1 MRDMSHPKR
10 NDAFQSALSSSR
22 RRGSIHFIL
31 AFVLLFLLACSN
43 DATEIISQSIPDNIE
58 VVAEESDL
66 PECNDESEGMQVIV
80 KGESAARTCVDG
92 DWTKAIELGKDT
104 INLKNENIPCYTQ
117 SILGGDGVKVVCN
130 GDSVG
135 VLLKGE
141 SGKKGEEGEDGTG
154 CTLARVD
161 SLYVRLACGGDSALI
176 YRPDT
181 TRVTLFGCAQKG
193 PFLKGA
199 SVALYEVSDS
209 ASLKQTG
216 VNFAG
221 EVDDGGCFEVT
232 ATNLSSQYAVVV
244 AEGLYNN
251 EVTGSPSR
259 SDVRLRALVD
269 VAERD
274 TANVNVL
281 THLEFNRASYLVS
294 HEGMGVERAKKQA
307 QSEVLKQF
315 YIDSVGFSASEN
327 LNVFDKDDADAALL
341 AISVLLQGSRN
352 EGGLMSLLTEISNA
366 LEFEG
371 EWNGSVVDSIKTAM
385 ADWAMDQ
392 DLQIIRKSVE
402 GWNNGEKVGNFEK
415 YINNFIA
422 HVYAMKPCG
431 GGDETEQRVV
441 NNERS
446 LYHGQTF
453 YCHEW
458 TYITGSKNT
467 FFNPD
472 VVYGWMID
480 QRDKHAYRTVKIGE
494 QTWMAENL
502 NYEYKINSAGKAV
515 TYGNLCWAD
524 SCEVFG
530 RFYTYA
536 AAMDSAA
543 VFSENG
549 KGCGWGVNCTPI
561 YPVPGICPEGW
572 HLPDTTEYRTLF
584 NAVGGIERA
593 SLILRSSEL
602 WGMNEKSEG
611 FELLDSAGF
620 SVLPSGFFRPT
631 DGFLGH
637 APINDNAG
645 QHSGYASLMTS
656 VEVEY
661 EDDATNV
668 FIIELLTSIG
678 GVDGRLL
685 ISAGGGRSCG
695 QVIRCLKD

>member
-1 MRDMSHPKR
+1 MRILSLSL
-10 NDAFQSALSSSR
+10 FAL
-22 RRGSIHFIL
+22 
-31 AFVLLFLLACSN
+31 LLLLACSN
-43 DATEIISQSIPDNIE
+43 DTTEIISQSIPDNIE

-66 PECNDESEGMQVIV
+66 PECNDESEGVQVMV
-80 KGESAARTCVDG
+80 KGESVARICVDG
-92 DWTKAIELGKDT
+92 GWTNAIKPGKDT
-104 INLKNENIPCYTQ
+104 VNLKNENIPCYTQ
-117 SILGGDGVKVVCN
+117 SISGGKGVKVVCN

-135 VLLKGE
+135 VLFKGE

-154 CTLARVD
+154 CSLARVD
-161 SLYVRLACGGDSALI
+161 SLYVRLACESDSALI

-193 PFLKGA
+193 PFLKGT

-221 EVDDGGCFEVT
+221 AVDDGGCFEVT
-232 ATNLSSQYAVVV
+232 ATNLSSQYAVIV

-307 QSEVLKQF
+307 QSEVLKLF
-315 YIDSVGFSASEN
+315 FIDSVGFDASEN
-327 LNVFDKDDADAALL
+327 LNIFDKGDADAALL

-392 DLQIIRKSVE
+392 DLRIIRKSVE

-415 YINNFIA
+415 YIENFIA
-422 HVYAMKPCG
+422 NVISLKSCNADNEG
-431 GGDETEQRVV
+431 VLQTV
-441 NNERS
+441 NNKWSR
-446 LYHGQTF
+446 YKGRGF
-453 YCHEW
+453 VCHEGAFW
-458 TYITGSKNT
+458 KTSRNLYN
-467 FFNPD
+467 NPE
-472 VVYGWMID
+472 VEYGWLYD
-480 QRDKHAYRTVKIGE
+480 ARDNHAYSTVKIGE

-502 NYEYKINSAGKAV
+502 NYEYKIDSAGKV
-515 TYGNLCWAD
+515 VVYGNGCD
-524 SCEVFG
+524 VDNCEVYG
-530 RFYTYA
+530 RYYTYA

-543 VFSENG
+543 AFSENG
-549 KGCGWGVNCTPI
+549 KGCGRGEDCTPI
-561 YPVPGICPEGW
+561 YPVPGVCPEGW
-572 HLPDTTEYRTLF
+572 HIPDTTEFRILENMIL
-584 NAVGGIERA
+584 NAISTGDAGVSRCVSLLGSDESAALATDVVGFCA
-593 SLILRSSEL
+593 EL
-602 WGMNEKSEG
+602 
-611 FELLDSAGF
+611 A
-620 SVLPSGFFRPT
+620 
-631 DGFLGH
+631 
-637 APINDNAG
+637 
-645 QHSGYASLMTS
+645 GYASLNVKKFYKKDTLGCFMSS
-656 VEVEY
+656 VETRYSEGDPEY
-661 EDDATNV
+661 
-668 FIIELLTSIG
+668 F
-678 GVDGRLL
+678 DGRKNMSVYLMCFQV
-685 ISAGGGRSCG
+685 GGGGSLTYGGARGGG
-695 QVIRCLKD
+695 QSVRCIKD

>member
-1 MRDMSHPKR
+1 MSHPKR

-31 AFVLLFLLACSN
+31 ALVLLFLFACSN
-43 DATEIISQSIPDNIE
+43 DTTEIISQSIPDNIE

-66 PECNDESEGMQVIV
+66 PECNDESEGVQVMV
-80 KGESAARTCVDG
+80 KGESATRICVDG
-92 DWTKAIELGKDT
+92 NWTNAIEPGKDT
-104 INLKNENIPCYTQ
+104 VNLKNENIPCYTQ
-117 SILGGDGVKVVCN
+117 SISGGDGVKVVCN

-141 SGKKGEEGEDGTG
+141 SGKKGEVGEDGTG

-161 SLYVRLACGGDSALI
+161 SLYMRLVCGGDSALI

-181 TRVTLFGCAQKG
+181 TYVTLFGCAQKG

-221 EVDDGGCFEVT
+221 EVDDNGCFKVS
-232 ATNLSSQYAVVV
+232 AINLSSRYAVVI

-251 EVTGSPSR
+251 EVTGSPSK

-269 VAERD
+269 VTERD

-281 THLEFNRASYLVS
+281 THLEFTRASYLVS
-294 HEGMGVERAKKQA
+294 HEGMSIELAKRQA
-307 QSEVLKQF
+307 QSEVLKLF

-327 LNVFDKDDADAALL
+327 LNVFGKDDADAALL
-341 AISVLLQGSRN
+341 TISVLLQGSRN

-371 EWNGSVVDSIKTAM
+371 KWNGSVVDSIKTAM
-385 ADWAMDQ
+385 ADWAMGQ

-502 NYEYKINSAGKAV
+502 NYEYKIDSAGKVV
-515 TYGNLCWAD
+515 TYGNLCGAD
-524 SCEVFG
+524 SCDVFG

-572 HLPDTTEYRTLF
+572 HLPDTAEYRTLF

-602 WGMNEKSEG
+602 WQVDENAEG
-611 FELLDSAGF
+611 IGLLDSAGF
-620 SVLPSGFFRPT
+620 SVLPSGYFNASDNSVHQT
-631 DGFLGH
+631 
-637 APINDNAG
+637 PINGGAG
-645 QHSGYASLMTS
+645 QQVDLATFMTS

-661 EDDATNV
+661 GDDFRLV
-668 FIIELLTSIG
+668 FIVQFQTLHQPVDAQLNVG
-678 GVDGRLL
+678 G
-685 ISAGGGRSCG
+685 GGGRSFG
-695 QVIRCLKD
+695 QSVRCIKD

>member
-1 MRDMSHPKR
+1 MRILSLSL
-10 NDAFQSALSSSR
+10 FAL
-22 RRGSIHFIL
+22 
-31 AFVLLFLLACSN
+31 LLLLACSN
-43 DATEIISQSIPDNIE
+43 DTTEIISQSIPDNIE

-66 PECNDESEGMQVIV
+66 PECNDESEGVQVMV
-80 KGESAARTCVDG
+80 KGESVARICVDG
-92 DWTKAIELGKDT
+92 GWTNAIKPGKDT
-104 INLKNENIPCYTQ
+104 VNLKNENIPCYTQ
-117 SILGGDGVKVVCN
+117 SISGGKGVKVVCN

-135 VLLKGE
+135 VLFKGE

-154 CTLARVD
+154 CILARVD
-161 SLYVRLACGGDSALI
+161 SLYVRLACESDSALI

-193 PFLKGA
+193 PFLKGT

-221 EVDDGGCFEVT
+221 AVDDGGCFEVT
-232 ATNLSSQYAVVV
+232 ATNLSSQYAVIV
-244 AEGLYNN
+244 AEGLYDN

-307 QSEVLKQF
+307 QSEVLKLF
-315 YIDSVGFSASEN
+315 FIDSVGFDASEN
-327 LNVFDKDDADAALL
+327 LNIFDKGDADAALL

-392 DLQIIRKSVE
+392 DLRIIRKSVE

-446 LYHGQTF
+446 LYQGQTF

-458 TYITGSKNT
+458 TCITGSKNT

-472 VVYGWMID
+472 VVYGWMVD
-480 QRDKHAYRTVKIGE
+480 PRDKHAYRTVKIGE

-515 TYGNLCWAD
+515 TYGNLCGAD
-524 SCEVFG
+524 SCDVYG

-561 YPVPGICPEGW
+561 YPVPGVCPEGW

-602 WGMNEKSEG
+602 WPVDEKTEDIKGTDSVG
-611 FELLDSAGF
+611 FC
-620 SVLPSGFFRPT
+620 VLPSGYFNANDNSVHQT
-631 DGFLGH
+631 
-637 APINDNAG
+637 PINGGADQQVDLATF
-645 QHSGYASLMTS
+645 MTS
-656 VEVEY
+656 IEIE
-661 EDDATNV
+661 EDFDPEHINV
-668 FIIELLTSIG
+668 YIIEFQSLHLDVGAQLHVSP
-678 GVDGRLL
+678 
-685 ISAGGGRSCG
+685 GGGRSFG
-695 QVIRCLKD
+695 QSVRCIKDSAE

>member
-1 MRDMSHPKR
+1 MSLSKR
-10 NDAFQSALSSSR
+10 NEASRSALSSSR
-22 RRGSIHFIL
+22 RRGSIHFTL
-31 AFVLLFLLACSN
+31 ALVLLFLFACSN
-43 DATEIISQSIPDNIE
+43 DTTEIISQSIPDNIE

-66 PECNDESEGMQVIV
+66 PECTDESEGMQVMV
-80 KGESAARTCVDG
+80 KGESVARTCVGG

-117 SILGGDGVKVVCN
+117 SISGGDSVKVVCN

-141 SGKKGEEGEDGTG
+141 SGKKGEVGEDGTG
-154 CTLARVD
+154 CTLARAD
-161 SLYVRLACGGDSALI
+161 SLYVRLVCGGDTALI

-193 PFLKGA
+193 PFLKGT

-216 VNFAG
+216 VNFVD
-221 EVDDGGCFEVT
+221 EVDDNGCFEVT
-232 ATNLSSQYAVVV
+232 ATNLSSQYAVIV

-307 QSEVLKQF
+307 QSEVLKLF
-315 YIDSVGFSASEN
+315 FIDSVGFDASEN
-327 LNVFDKDDADAALL
+327 LNIFDKGDADAALL

-441 NNERS
+441 NNEKS
-446 LYHGQTF
+446 LYQGQTF

-472 VVYGWMID
+472 VVYGWMVD
-480 QRDKHAYRTVKIGE
+480 PRDKHAYRTVKIGE

-515 TYGNLCWAD
+515 TYGNLCGAD

-572 HLPDTTEYRTLF
+572 HLPDTAEYRTLF
-584 NAVGGIERA
+584 NAVGGTEKA
-593 SLILRSSEL
+593 SLILRSPEL
-602 WGMNEKSEG
+602 WSVDKNAEDIKGTDSVG
-611 FELLDSAGF
+611 FG
-620 SVLPSGFFRPT
+620 VLPSGYFNATWNEVWQSPIT
-631 DGFLGH
+631 DSSYDRYDIATF
-637 APINDNAG
+637 
-645 QHSGYASLMTS
+645 MTS

-661 EDDATNV
+661 GDDFRLV
-668 FIIELLTSIG
+668 FIVQFQTLHQPVDAQLNVG
-678 GVDGRLL
+678 G
-685 ISAGGGRSCG
+685 GGGRSFG
-695 QVIRCLKD
+695 QSVRCLKD

>member
-1 MRDMSHPKR
+1 MSHSKR
-10 NDAFQSALSSSR
+10 NEASRSALSSSR
-22 RRGSIHFIL
+22 RRGSIHFTL
-31 AFVLLFLLACSN
+31 ALVLLFLFACSN
-43 DATEIISQSIPDNIE
+43 DTTEIISQSIPDNIE

-141 SGKKGEEGEDGTG
+141 SGKKGEEGENGTS
-154 CTLARVD
+154 CTLTRVD
-161 SLYVRLACGGDSALI
+161 SLYIRLACGGDTALI

-221 EVDDGGCFEVT
+221 EVDDDGCFKVT
-232 ATNLSSQYAVVV
+232 ATNLSSRYAVVV

-251 EVTGSPSR
+251 EVTGSPSK
-259 SDVRLRALVD
+259 SEVRLRALVD
-269 VAERD
+269 VTERD

-281 THLEFNRASYLVS
+281 THLEFTRASYLVS
-294 HEGMGVERAKKQA
+294 HKGMGFDQAKRRA

-315 YIDSVGFSASEN
+315 YIDSVEIDASEN
-327 LNVFDKDDADAALL
+327 LNIFGNSDADAALL
-341 AISVLLQGSRN
+341 AISVLLLDSRN
-352 EGGLMSLLTEISNA
+352 EGGPMSYLTEISNA

-371 EWNGSVVDSIKTAM
+371 EWNGSIGDSIKAAM

-415 YINNFIA
+415 YIESFIA
-422 HVYAMKPCG
+422 NVISLESCNA
-431 GGDETEQRVV
+431 DNEDVLQTV
-441 NNERS
+441 NNKWSR
-446 LYHGQTF
+446 YKGRGF
-453 YCHEW
+453 VCHEGAFW
-458 TYITGSKNT
+458 KTSRNLYN
-467 FFNPD
+467 NPE
-472 VVYGWMID
+472 VEYGWLYD
-480 QRDKHAYRTVKIGE
+480 ARDNHAYSTVKIGE

-502 NYEYKINSAGKAV
+502 NYEYKIDSAGKV
-515 TYGNLCWAD
+515 VVYGNGCD
-524 SCEVFG
+524 VDNCEVYG
-530 RFYTYA
+530 RYYTYA

-543 VFSENG
+543 AFSENG
-549 KGCGWGVNCTPI
+549 KGCGRGEDCTPI
-561 YPVPGICPEGW
+561 YPVPGVCPEGW
-572 HLPDTTEYRTLF
+572 HIPDTTEFRILENMIL
-584 NAVGGIERA
+584 NAISTGDAGVSRCVSLLGSDESAALATDVVGFCA
-593 SLILRSSEL
+593 EL
-602 WGMNEKSEG
+602 
-611 FELLDSAGF
+611 A
-620 SVLPSGFFRPT
+620 
-631 DGFLGH
+631 
-637 APINDNAG
+637 
-645 QHSGYASLMTS
+645 GYASLNVKKFYKKDTLGYFMSS
-656 VEVEY
+656 VETRYSEGDPEY
-661 EDDATNV
+661 FD
-668 FIIELLTSIG
+668 G
-678 GVDGRLL
+678 GKNMGVYLMCFQV
-685 ISAGGGRSCG
+685 GGGGSLTRGGARGGG
-695 QVIRCLKD
+695 QSVRCIKD

>member
-1 MRDMSHPKR
+1 MRILSLSL
-10 NDAFQSALSSSR
+10 FAL
-22 RRGSIHFIL
+22 L
-31 AFVLLFLLACSN
+31 LLACSN
-43 DATEIISQSIPDNIE
+43 DTTEIISQSIPDNIE

-66 PECNDESEGMQVIV
+66 PECNDESEGVQVMV
-80 KGESAARTCVDG
+80 KGESVARICVDG
-92 DWTKAIELGKDT
+92 DWTNAIKPGKDT
-104 INLKNENIPCYTQ
+104 INLKNESIPCYTQ
-117 SILGGDGVKVVCN
+117 NISGGDGVKVVCN

-135 VLLKGE
+135 VLFKGE
-141 SGKKGEEGEDGTG
+141 SGNKGEEGEDGTG
-154 CTLARVD
+154 CTLTRVD
-161 SLYVRLACGGDSALI
+161 SLYMRLACGGDSALI

-181 TRVTLFGCAQKG
+181 TYVTLFGCAQKG
-193 PFLKGA
+193 PFLKGS

-221 EVDDGGCFEVT
+221 EIDDGGCFEVA
-232 ATNLSSQYAVVV
+232 ATNLSSQYAVIV

-307 QSEVLKQF
+307 QSEVLKLF
-315 YIDSVGFSASEN
+315 FIDSVGFDASEN
-327 LNVFDKDDADAALL
+327 LNIFDKGDADAALL

-446 LYHGQTF
+446 LYQGQTF

-472 VVYGWMID
+472 VVYGWMVD
-480 QRDKHAYRTVKIGE
+480 PRDKHAYRTVKIGE

-515 TYGNLCWAD
+515 TYGNLCGAD
-524 SCEVFG
+524 SCGVYG
-530 RFYTYA
+530 RYYTYA

-561 YPVPGICPEGW
+561 YPVPGVCPEGW
-572 HLPDTTEYRTLF
+572 HLPDTAEYRTLF
-584 NAVGGIERA
+584 NAVGGIEKA

-602 WGMNEKSEG
+602 WDMNEKSEG
-611 FELLDSAGF
+611 IELLDSAGF
-620 SVLPSGFFRPT
+620 SVLPSGYFKST
-631 DGFLGH
+631 DSSISQM
-637 APINDNAG
+637 PINRDASG
-645 QHSGYASLMTS
+645 YSGYASLMTS

-661 EDDATNV
+661 EDVFRWV
-668 FIIELLTSIG
+668 FIIVFQTLRLPVYAQLNVG
-678 GVDGRLL
+678 GLGD
-685 ISAGGGRSCG
+685 RSCG